1 MTQMQTKILITG
13 DFCPIGRNLEY
24 IKNSNYSSLF
34 GPFINIIDNVD
45 YAITNLES
53 AITESRYAIEKPGPN
68 IKLPIGVA
76 KSLKQGGFNL
86 VTLANNHILDYGAE
100 GIQDTLNMCEKN
112 GIKTVGAG
120 SSLTEA
126 RKPYNIKLNNKT
138 IAIINI
144 AENEFCTTSGNYYGA
159 NPLNV
164 ITNHYDIKEAKKS
177 ADYVIVISHG
187 GREHYQL
194 PSPQLRERYRFFV
207 DSGADVVVGHHTH
220 TFSGFENYNGKN
232 IFYSLGNFIF
242 DYKKKY
248 QKGLWTQGY
257 GVILTIREDQI
268 DFDLIPFNQGREKNP
283 KLELLKEKE
292 RKVFDLKIKELNNI
306 ISNDEL
312 LEKSWSNYIETQ
324 KKSYK
329 ANLFIQNKYIRA
341 LISKGLLPEFY
352 FHSKKHKTL
361 LLNLFRC
368 ETHKEIMIDVLKEN
382 YEF

>member
-1 MTQMQTKILITG
+1 MEIKLLVVG
-13 DFCPIGRNLEY
+13 DYCPIGRNKELLETG
-24 IKNSNYSSLF
+24 KSENVF
-34 GPFINIIDNVD
+34 GEFNT
-45 YAITNLES
+45 YAKQADLAIANLEAPLTNS
-53 AITESRYAIEKPGPN
+53 DRAIEKTGPN
-68 IKLPIGVA
+68 IKA
-76 KSLKQGGFNL
+76 SNNFLKPLSELGFNA
-86 VTLANNHILDYGAE
+86 VTLANNHIMDYGEEGLKSTIKTCKKE
-100 GIQDTLNMCEKN
+100 GISY
-112 GIKTVGAG
+112 VGAG
-120 SSLTEA
+120 ENLSEA
-126 RKPYNIKLNNKT
+126 RKQLVFQIKDKK

-144 AENEFCTTSGNYYGA
+144 AENEFCTATKEGYGA

-164 ITNHYDIKEAKKS
+164 ITNYYDIKKAK
-177 ADYVIVISHG
+177 DENDFVFVISHG

-194 PSPQLRERYRFFV
+194 PSPQLRERYRFFI
-207 DSGADVVVGHHTH
+207 DSGADAVIGHHTH
-220 TFSGFENYNGKN
+220 CFIGYEYYNSKP

-257 GVILTIREDQI
+257 GVMLNIREDKI
-268 DFDLIPFNQGREKNP
+268 DFDLIPFNQGRAKNP
-283 KLELLKEKE
+283 KLELIKGEE
-292 RKVFDLKIKELNNI
+292 RKVFDIKIKELNSI

-312 LEKSWSNYIETQ
+312 LEKAWSNYIITQ

-368 ETHKEIMIDVLKEN
+368 EAHREIMIDVLKEN
-382 YEF
+382 NEF